1 LLVYSGEVV
10 DEVVY
15 ADPVFV
21 GQEEDGSLRWKV
33 PDSGFSHIVVVG
45 RALSGDSSR
54 EEPVVHFLQQ
64 PEDPD
69 FPDINTPFSVAY
81 LPVSFIPVLLKI
93 LELSARRRG
102 PALAIT
108 ERFEED
114 AVRVVSPSRRLEEV
128 VSQRL
133 PEIGS
138 YWSPEEARWIN
149 PSMGSWDAETYRSY
163 RAELLHAAGDWRTV
177 LDDTYGAD
185 MVTEEVIRQCRA
197 R

>member
-1 LLVYSGEVV
+1 M
-10 DEVVY
+10 Y

-93 LELSARRRG
+93 LELSARRKG
-102 PALAIT
+102 PLV
-108 ERFEED
+108 EGSRQFGEGS
-114 AVRVVSPSRRLEEV
+114 VSPGFKAGPHDLTGLEEA
-128 VSQRL
+128 VSRGIQEGVLGHYQSVSDRL
-133 PEIGS
+133 VRPLTDE
-138 YWSPEEARWIN
+138 
-149 PSMGSWDAETYRSY
+149 WDADEYRLSVNTGHTI
-163 RAELLHAAGDWRTV
+163 ELANWRGSLNQV
-177 LDDTYGAD
+177 YGAEK
-185 MVTEEVIRQCRA
+185 VTEEVIRQCRA